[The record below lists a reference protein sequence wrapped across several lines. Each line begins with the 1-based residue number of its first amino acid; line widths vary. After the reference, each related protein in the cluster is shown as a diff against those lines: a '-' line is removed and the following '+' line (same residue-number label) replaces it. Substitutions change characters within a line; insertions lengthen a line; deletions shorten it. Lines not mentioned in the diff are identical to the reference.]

1 MSKPLDQY
9 TALDSQAF
17 ADNIH
22 READGYWKPIYPSEL
37 NRPLK
42 HVEADYNY
50 KVLTG
55 TLANYRI
62 YPSAL
67 PPGSTGVAVEDFTGD
82 DNKFL
87 QLKYDVTEGWYWT
100 VAPAAGV
107 STDENVKI
115 SAADTTS
122 GYLEDKIVAGANVN
136 ITKQNTGA
144 NETIEISAY
153 TPPASIGTLTTNG
166 IISGLITNFAVGTN
180 PEFVDWNGT
189 LSPASTNNSAL
200 HIPFDMKITKV
211 SVKYLDT
218 TAASVDAA
226 FDYQISVGKLTSPG
240 ASSDNAN
247 YVDYAGGNNVLNLT
261 FANTDGNHFFE
272 ESSAISLSVTAG
284 DVLVVRGHKVAGN
297 NTGGSNEEVMVTV
310 EYEKD
315 YDYLLS
321 GAAGPTGAT
330 GAAGPAGATGPAGPA
345 GPTGPTGP
353 AGSSLT
359 GTYTYTQA
367 DLLANNLVDLLPAP
381 AANEYYKFEITF
393 EYHFGTTPYTISGF
407 GNGNLL
413 VPSARLES
421 FVGGVMSSGSADK
434 VIGFATGANSLGSAL
449 QFQLKTPSTLTGGD
463 GQLIIKIFYDIIT
476 F

>member
-62 YPSAL
+62 YPSTL

-107 STDENVKI
+107 DSDENVKI

-122 GYLEDKIVAGANVN
+122 GYLEDKIIAGANVN

-166 IISGLITNFAVGTN
+166 IISGIITNFAVGTN
-180 PEFVDWNGT
+180 PEFIDWNGT

-211 SVKYLDT
+211 SVKWLDT

-226 FDYQISVGKLTSPG
+226 FDYQISVGKLTSQG
-240 ASSDNAN
+240 AASENAS
-247 YVDYAGGNNVLNLT
+247 YVDYVGGSNILNLT

-284 DVLVVRGHKVAGN
+284 DVLVVRGHVVAGN

-321 GAAGPTGAT
+321 GAAGPTGA
-330 GAAGPAGATGPAGPA
+330 AGPAGADGAPYANTA
-345 GPTGPTGP
+345 
-353 AGSSLT
+353 
-359 GTYTYTQA
+359 TYTYTSA
-367 DLLANNLVDLLPAP
+367 DILANNLVDLLGAP
-381 AANEYYKFEITF
+381 AANEYYDFKIIW
-393 EYHFGTTPYTISGF
+393 EYHFGTTPYAVPFGQGAFQLPSSGYTYIAA
-407 GNGNLL
+407 G
-413 VPSARLES
+413 P
-421 FVGGVMSSGSADK
+421 MSSGSIDE
-434 VIGFATGANSLGSAL
+434 VLGSAIGPNNLGQKL
-449 QFQLKTPSTLTGGD
+449 QFQMRPGTTVTGGD
-463 GQLIIKIFYDIIT
+463 GDLIIKIYYDIIT

>member
-180 PEFVDWNGT
+180 PEFIDWNGT

-200 HIPFDMKITKV
+200 HIPFDMRITKV

-226 FDYQISVGKLTSPG
+226 FDYQISVGKLTAQG
-240 ASSDNAN
+240 VSSENTN
-247 YVDYAGGNNVLNLT
+247 YVDYVGGSNVLNLT
-261 FANTDGNHFFE
+261 FANTNGNHFFE

-284 DVLVVRGHKVAGN
+284 DVLVVRGDKVAGN

-321 GAAGPTGAT
+321 GAAGP
-330 GAAGPAGATGPAGPA
+330 AGADGADGADGAQYANIT
-345 GPTGPTGP
+345 TF
-353 AGSSLT
+353 
-359 GTYTYTQA
+359 TYTSA
-367 DLLANNLVDLLPAP
+367 DLLATNTVDLLGAP
-381 AANEYYKFEITF
+381 AANEYYDFKILF
-393 EYHFGTTPYTISGF
+393 EYHFGTTPYS
-407 GNGNLL
+407 
-413 VPSARLES
+413 
-421 FVGGVMSSGSADK
+421 
-434 VIGFATGANSLGSAL
+434 VIGGG
-449 QFQLKTPSTLTGGD
+449 FQLPNSPNSTINAGPVPTGSIDEVSGIALGVNNLGAKLTFQLRPGTSVAGGD
-463 GQLIIKIFYDIIT
+463 GELIIKIYYDTIT

>member
-1 MSKPLDQY
+1 MSKNLDEY

-17 ADNIH
+17 ADQIH

-200 HIPFDMKITKV
+200 HIPFDMKITKI

-226 FDYQISVGKLTSPG
+226 FDYQISVGKLTSQG
-240 ASSDNAN
+240 ASSENAN

-284 DVLVVRGHKVAGN
+284 DVLVVRGHKVGGN
-297 NTGGSNEEVMVTV
+297 NTGGSNEEVMVNV

-321 GAAGPTGAT
+321 GATGPAGAAGADGNDGATGAT
-330 GAAGPAGATGPAGPA
+330 GPSGTPYTNS
-345 GPTGPTGP
+345 T
-353 AGSSLT
+353 
-359 GTYTYTQA
+359 TYTYTSANILAGQLEVDVLNISLGQYYDFKIIVKYDEGSIPYSSGTQA
-367 DLLANNLVDLLPAP
+367 SLQTSMSSPESFSVSSSDSDFLEDGDNVVGFIQGVTAVNQPLKFLLRTNPVP
-381 AANEYYKFEITF
+381 
-393 EYHFGTTPYTISGF
+393 ISGD
-407 GNGNLL
+407 GVITLL
-413 VPSARLES
+413 VEYNAVNL
-421 FVGGVMSSGSADK
+421 
-434 VIGFATGANSLGSAL
+434 
-449 QFQLKTPSTLTGGD
+449 
-463 GQLIIKIFYDIIT
+463 
-476 F
+476 